1 MAIDRIKAR
10 YVILAVKECSVND
23 RDVSGS
29 TTCPVFGVR
38 SGGPIIGLGILLIL
52 FGLIP
57 LVIGAVSLPI
67 PVIVVFIGFGVFLIW
82 TGLTK

>member
-1 MAIDRIKAR
+1 M
-10 YVILAVKECSVND
+10 ND